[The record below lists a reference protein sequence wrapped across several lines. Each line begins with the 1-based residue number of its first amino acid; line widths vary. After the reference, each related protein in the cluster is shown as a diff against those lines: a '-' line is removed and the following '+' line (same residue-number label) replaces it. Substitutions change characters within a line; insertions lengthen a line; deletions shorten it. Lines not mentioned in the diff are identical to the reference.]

1 MVKMEVVMDI
11 CSLANQG
18 YSHRNIA
25 RLTGL
30 HRKTVKKYLAE
41 RTLPVYKKTTRVS
54 KLQPWHIM
62 IND

>member
-30 HRKTVKKYLAE
+30 HRKQSKSTWLKGHSRSIKKNNPGKANCS
-41 RTLPVYKKTTRVS
+41 RGTL
-54 KLQPWHIM
+54 
-62 IND
+62 